1 MGVLTW
7 DTTVV
12 AVACIL
18 IGQFLHGISTNNCWV
33 FFKQNLRSSPV
44 EERDEDEREKE
55 DVDRVDREG
64 EWVVVLEEVDVLVGL
79 PTEDVGNH
87 RIPQGDA
94 WVGGWGQGEA
104 GKVN

>member
-1 MGVLTW
+1 M
-7 DTTVV
+7 
-12 AVACIL
+12 
-18 IGQFLHGISTNNCWV
+18 
-33 FFKQNLRSSPV
+33 RSSPV

-55 DVDRVDREG
+55 DVDGMDREG

-94 WVGGWGQGEA
+94 WVGGRGQGEA
-104 GKVN
+104 GESELKDELFTMKQTDHMQSNNWH